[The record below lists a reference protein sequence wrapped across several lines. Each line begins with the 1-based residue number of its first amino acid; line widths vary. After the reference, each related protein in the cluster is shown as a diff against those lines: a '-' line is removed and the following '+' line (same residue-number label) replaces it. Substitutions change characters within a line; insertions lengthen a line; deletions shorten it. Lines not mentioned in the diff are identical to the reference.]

1 MEKHSSPV
9 LLTAVQQVIY
19 QLDQIHLF
27 VYNHAYI
34 YIIKTQQLPL
44 INFSQDLLSALISPK
59 TIAEMISKQ
68 LRITIQVLRFT
79 SSYMYI

>member
-27 VYNHAYI
+27 VYNHI

-59 TIAEMISKQ
+59 TTAEMISKQ